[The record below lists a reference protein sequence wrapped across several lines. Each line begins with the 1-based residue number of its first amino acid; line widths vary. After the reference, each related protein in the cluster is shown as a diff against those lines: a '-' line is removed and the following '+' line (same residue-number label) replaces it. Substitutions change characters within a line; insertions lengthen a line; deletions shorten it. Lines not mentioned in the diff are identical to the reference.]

1 MSNQTIYIVMGISVA
16 LIVVIGIVYYI
27 MSKKM
32 QKSEYKQIQKLQKG
46 TKTSTFSAEVIYQ
59 KLYLIYSRTPFIKR
73 YILKL
78 RRRLEILNI
87 DDEYITRRDS
97 AKIMT
102 KALVVLIPL
111 IILTILMT
119 KSNYLLMFILL
130 MFEIFMIDILI

>member
-59 KLYLIYSRTPFIKR
+59 KYCMGAPLCRQEKMWDDLGLVLPRNMMANWCIK
-73 YILKL
+73 I
-78 RRRLEILNI
+78 
-87 DDEYITRRDS
+87 S
-97 AKIMT
+97 
-102 KALVVLIPL
+102 
-111 IILTILMT
+111 
-119 KSNYLLMFILL
+119 
-130 MFEIFMIDILI
+130 